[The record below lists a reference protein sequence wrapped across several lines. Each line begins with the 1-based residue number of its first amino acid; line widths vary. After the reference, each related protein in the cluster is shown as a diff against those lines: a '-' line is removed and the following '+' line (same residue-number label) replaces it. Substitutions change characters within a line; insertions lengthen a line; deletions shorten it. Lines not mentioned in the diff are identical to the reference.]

1 MRTQSLPSMAI
12 KKQPLALQT
21 CVIVAEMRALSQDN
35 SVEALAVCLE
45 LLLGRVIVFK
55 KSAHRPTVRNTLAR

>member
-1 MRTQSLPSMAI
+1 MAI

-45 LLLGRVIVFK
+45 LLLGRIILL
-55 KSAHRPTVRNTLAR
+55 KSAQRLTVRNTLTR